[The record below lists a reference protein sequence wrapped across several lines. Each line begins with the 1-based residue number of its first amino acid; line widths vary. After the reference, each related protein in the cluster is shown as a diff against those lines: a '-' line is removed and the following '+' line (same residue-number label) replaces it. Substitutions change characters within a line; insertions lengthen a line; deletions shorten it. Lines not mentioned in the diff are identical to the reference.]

1 MNYVLE
7 ALSREFR
14 NGLQWEML
22 YTDDLLTTAESLED
36 IEERY
41 LTQKSNMESKSKS
54 EAKIMKSS
62 SNERPV
68 FAPGN
73 YTSGMRR
80 KGVGLNS
87 VYCRFCSHWVHK
99 RCSILKGRLSDIP
112 NLSETCASRC
122 LREKIYLISIYAMS
136 NMKLWINSSILET
149 GCVLGVW
156 QMQAL

>member
-7 ALSREFR
+7 ALSRESR
-14 NGLQWEML
+14 NGLEWEML
-22 YTDDLLTTAESLED
+22 YTDDLLTTVESLED

-112 NLSETCASRC
+112 NF
-122 LREKIYLISIYAMS
+122 K
-136 NMKLWINSSILET
+136 
-149 GCVLGVW
+149 
-156 QMQAL
+156 